1 MAPSVD
7 GGDVSGSAL
16 MSKRK
21 RSPSPASA
29 SPPRAS
35 RRRRSSSPPPRSRH
49 DAERRDGGEAPSAL
63 EKGKGKDA
71 AAIGAGLR
79 DHLAVASSTTRAG
92 GAYIPPARLRA
103 LMAEAAAQDP
113 GSTEYQRMS
122 WDALKKSITGLIN
135 KVAADN
141 IKFVVPELFGGANLI
156 RGRGLFCRAI
166 MRAQGLSLPYTSVF
180 AALVAIINTKLPM
193 IGELL
198 GIRLVS
204 QFRRAFKRND
214 KSVCYSTIL
223 FIAHLVNQRV
233 LHEILALEILLLL
246 LEKPTDDSVE
256 LAVGFMRE
264 SGAFL
269 AEEAPK
275 ASNGVFDRFRAIL
288 YEGAISKRVQF
299 MIEVL
304 SQVRREN
311 FKDNPKIPENLD
323 LVEEEDQ
330 ITHEIGL
337 DSKLNIQEGLNIF
350 KADPDFLENEEKYG
364 QIKAEILGENS
375 GSDADDSGGDDDDDD
390 DDEEDEEDPLE
401 AAQRKLEIHDRTETN
416 LVNLRRTIY
425 LTIMSSSI
433 FEEAVHKLLK
443 IQLPEGQ
450 EIEMCNMIIECCSQE
465 RTFNKFY
472 AHISERFC
480 KLNRMWSGC
489 FEQCFHNYYD
499 TIHRYETNRLRNIAR
514 LFGSLLA
521 TDSISWASLEA
532 IHMNEDDTTSSSRI
546 FTKIMFQ
553 EMQEILGLKELITRF
568 KTESMQ
574 PHFGNMFPLDNPKNT
589 RFSVNFFT
597 SIGLGALTD
606 NMREHL
612 KNAPKLIL
620 AQRQAAAA
628 AARAARG
635 DDDSDS
641 DESSSDVSSSSSSSS
656 SYVSSSSDS
665 DDSRRRRRPAP
676 RRRGSGDASGSRRR
690 YSSDSRSPSPGG
702 PSSRARGRRSPSYSR
717 SPSPPPRRRARS
729 PSYSR
734 SPSPVPRRGGGGGYR
749 GRDDSRSRSP
759 PPLRYGGRGGD
770 AGPRASGNGSG
781 RRRSYTPPSRSPSPA
796 PRRRGGDS
804 GADRGRGRSPS
815 YSPAPR
821 RSPPRSRSPPPRR

>member
-1 MAPSVD
+1 MAPSID
-7 GGDVSGSAL
+7 GGDVNVASA
-16 MSKRK
+16 SKRK
-21 RSPSPASA
+21 RTRSPDSA
-29 SPPRAS
+29 TPPPPV
-35 RRRRSSSPPPRSRH
+35 RRRRSPSASHSP
-49 DAERRDGGEAPSAL
+49 ERRRREDKQDESSRAG
-63 EKGKGKDA
+63 KGKEKDA
-71 AAIGAGLR
+71 AAIGSALR

-103 LMAEAAAQDP
+103 LMAEAAASDP
-113 GSTEYQRMS
+113 GSAEYQRMS

-166 MRAQGLSLPYTSVF
+166 MRAQGLSLPYTPVF
-180 AALVAIINTKLPM
+180 AALVGIINTKLPM

-214 KSVCYSTIL
+214 KPVCYSTIL

-264 SGAFL
+264 AGAFL

-311 FKDNPKIPENLD
+311 FKDNPKIAENLD
-323 LVEEEDQ
+323 LVEEDDQ

-350 KADPDFLENEEKYG
+350 KVDPEFLDNEEKYR

-375 GSDADDSGGDDDDDD
+375 DSDGDDEADS
-390 DDEEDEEDPLE
+390 DEEEDVDEAEEDPLE

-443 IQLPEGQ
+443 IQMPEGQ

-472 AHISERFC
+472 AHIAERFC

-499 TIHRYETNRLRNIAR
+499 TIHRYETNRLRNIGR

-521 TDSISWASLEA
+521 TDSISWASFEA

-546 FTKIMFQ
+546 FTKILFQ
-553 EMQEILGLKELITRF
+553 EMQEILGLKELVKRF
-568 KTESMQ
+568 KMEAMQ
-574 PHFGNMFPLDNPKNT
+574 PHFANIFPLDNPKNT

-606 NMREHL
+606 DMREHL
-612 KNAPKLIL
+612 KNAPKIIL

-635 DDDSDS
+635 SDSDS
-641 DESSSDVSSSSSSSS
+641 DTSSSDVSDSSSDVSSS
-656 SYVSSSSDS
+656 SYVSSSSD
-665 DDSRRRRRPAP
+665 DSRSPPPRSKGGDYDRRRR
-676 RRRGSGDASGSRRR
+676 
-690 YSSDSRSPSPGG
+690 YSDSRSPSPG
-702 PSSRARGRRSPSYSR
+702 PLRSRAGAGRGRRSPTYSR
-717 SPSPPPRRRARS
+717 SPSPPPRTRRDRSYSHSRS
-729 PSYSR
+729 PSPRRGESNGRRRSYSR
-734 SPSPVPRRGGGGGYR
+734 SPSPPRN
-749 GRDDSRSRSP
+749 
-759 PPLRYGGRGGD
+759 GRGKAVSRRYD
-770 AGPRASGNGSG
+770 AS
-781 RRRSYTPPSRSPSPA
+781 PSRSPSPRR
-796 PRRRGGDS
+796 PSGGRDDRRR
-804 GADRGRGRSPS
+804 RERS
-815 YSPAPR
+815 YSYTP
-821 RSPPRSRSPPPRR
+821 SVSRSRSPPPRR